1 MDIGDRIIAV
11 VHETYWLTA
20 TGNFCTLKPIADI
33 SGDIIEPSEF
43 YNRGRVWWK
52 VRNEDLSYAS
62 LGRIISV
69 EIEHSVSFD
78 QSDHNKDFFQ
88 VSSGTVTGPE
98 YYIAEIVEMDK
109 TLSPLSLIE
118 TGRIKCNHPIRNGA
132 VFCRSGSIVIGP
144 FTVAGVEPIRD
155 EKIAVFISLSP
166 GWGNQQLR
174 QMAWNEFL
182 NIAQP
187 RVIPMRIF
195 TEAHERSPIDIEY
208 CFFPKDRLEKL
219 LSSAIGNEIDSRSDK
234 MVVSEVVKDLKWSRA
249 DKQSLTRLVD
259 EIHCADPG
267 LDRVNKNKNRIL
279 NIVKKI
285 KGNEQII
292 LELLD
297 TLLENEKLQSLL
309 QVRINERVDNYI
321 EENRK
326 DLEHHA
332 NEKIFQK
339 KKELSDLEKSINV
352 LQDQI
357 EAEKKEKFQEYERF
371 LHNKKTEIDQLF
383 QQREE
388 EFFNKEKEF
397 IGKQEY
403 LSNLVNKLSQN
414 RDEIVASLIG
424 LMPVLQEMGFQII
437 SDKSDKAAQKE
448 DNQETKE
455 PVNINPYKPLHGIPK
470 TLSESEFL
478 DRWLKLVNDSGFS
491 YNEKDLRNF
500 HICTK
505 SENFNILTG
514 PSGIGKSSLP
524 RFYSQALHGNAEGKM
539 RYLSVSVKPGWL
551 DSQELIGYFNS
562 LDGRF
567 QPSSSGFY
575 QFLVASHKESIEP
588 ESGIH
593 ICCLDEMNLSY
604 VEQYFA
610 DFLVLLQAP
619 LQDRQIKFFDKNL
632 CRIDDA
638 YRGFHQIHLPSSL
651 RFCGTV
657 NVDETTKFFS
667 PKVLDRVH
675 LIEMGSV
682 ALSNI
687 NSWNE
692 HVSDNIETGTPISS
706 RIYFSWSQDP
716 GIVQE
721 YALKSI
727 GEIEN
732 LLSMMGIGISPR
744 TFKSICRYVSN
755 SRNVMES
762 DEEAMDYAIF
772 QKILPGLR
780 GHSTQ
785 FREMLFKLIEITES
799 KNYIRS
805 SSRIRLIAEAPIAMD
820 FFNYSMT

>member
-11 VHETYWLTA
+11 VHVTYWPTT

-33 SGDIIEPSEF
+33 SGDEIEPDEF

-52 VRNEDLSYAS
+52 VRNEDLSYAN

-69 EIEHSVSFD
+69 EIEHSISFD
-78 QSDHNKDFFQ
+78 QSDPNKDFFQ
-88 VSSGTVTGPE
+88 VAFGTITGTE
-98 YYIAEIVEMDK
+98 NYLAEIIEMDAS
-109 TLSPLSLIE
+109 LSPISLVE

-132 VFCRSGSIVIGP
+132 VFCRSGSNIIGP
-144 FTVAGVEPIRD
+144 FTVAGTEAIKE
-155 EKIAVFISLSP
+155 EKVAVFLNLSP

-174 QMAWNEFL
+174 LMEWPEFFK
-182 NIAQP
+182 IAQP
-187 RVIPMRIF
+187 HSVPMKIF
-195 TEAHERSPIDIEY
+195 TETHERNPIDIEY
-208 CFFPKDRLEKL
+208 HFFPRDRLDRL
-219 LSSAIGNEIDSRSDK
+219 LSSAIGKEIDSRSDK

-259 EIHCADPG
+259 EIHRADPG
-267 LDRVNKNKNRIL
+267 LDRVYKNKDRIL
-279 NIVKKI
+279 KIVKKVDE
-285 KGNEQII
+285 NEKVIR
-292 LELLD
+292 ELLD
-297 TLLENEKLQSLL
+297 TLLEEDKLQALL
-309 QVRINERVDNYI
+309 QNRINERVDNYI
-321 EENRK
+321 EANRK
-326 DLEHHA
+326 DLERQA
-332 NEKIFQK
+332 NEKIFHK

-352 LQDQI
+352 LQEQI
-357 EAEKKEKFQEYERF
+357 ETEKKEKFQEYERV
-371 LHNKKTEIDQLF
+371 LHNKKAELDQLF

-388 EFFNKEKEF
+388 EFLNKEKEF

-403 LSNLVNKLSQN
+403 LSSLVNKLSQN

-437 SDKSDKAAQKE
+437 SGKSDEATQKE
-448 DNQETKE
+448 EKQEIIQH
-455 PVNINPYKPLHGIPK
+455 VNINPYKSLHGIPK
-470 TLSESEFL
+470 SLSESEFL
-478 DRWLKLVNDSGFS
+478 DHWLMLMNESGFS

-500 HICTK
+500 HVCTK

-524 RFYSQALHGNAEGKM
+524 RFYSLALHGNAEGKM

-567 QPSSSGFY
+567 QPSNSGFY

-619 LQDRQIKFFDKNL
+619 QQDRQIRFFDNNL
-632 CRIDDA
+632 CRVDDP
-638 YRGFHQIHLPSSL
+638 YRDFHQIHIPSSL

-675 LIEMGSV
+675 IIEMGYV

-687 NSWNE
+687 NSWIE
-692 HVSDNIETGTPISS
+692 HVPDNTETGTPISS

-716 GIVQE
+716 GLVQE
-721 YALKSI
+721 YVLKSI
-727 GEIEN
+727 CDIES
-732 LLSMMGIGISPR
+732 LLSTMGSGISPR

-755 SRNVMES
+755 ARGVMES

-772 QKILPGLR
+772 QKILPALR

-799 KNYIRS
+799 KNYTKS
-805 SSRIRLIAEAPIAMD
+805 SSRIRLIADAPIAMD
-820 FFNYSMT
+820 FFNYSMA